1 LTAAGLKKQ
10 QELARKF
17 QYTNVQRVKGTWPV
31 EKTTYDEEMTL
42 YNIRLKGTPNDSG
55 ITTPPTSSVT
65 TPPTDSTIKPT
76 TTANYAQAKDFK

>member
-1 LTAAGLKKQ
+1 DTFNGYRPYWSTVKAEDALIPFYDVPLTAAGLKKQ

-55 ITTPPTSSVT
+55 IT
-65 TPPTDSTIKPT
+65 
-76 TTANYAQAKDFK
+76 